1 MRRTLE
7 WRDVFVEHENAAEG
21 ISKCDI
27 CLSYRPEQSRE
38 PLTQHQF
45 AARPWNKVGAD
56 LCQLNGRTLL
66 VVTDYFSNYIE
77 VENLN
82 KTTSGSVTKALKSLF
97 TRYGVPDT
105 VVSDNGPQF
114 SSEEFTKFAKQWH
127 FEHITSSPRYPQ
139 SNGKAENAL
148 FKKCRESGKSEFLA
162 LLDWRNTTS
171 PSQRFLGRRC
181 RTRLP
186 MTGSLL
192 KPKYPTTQDAHDINK
207 QKAKQREYYDR
218 QGKSLKPLRNGSAV
232 RMKLP
237 GQDKWTP
244 AVCSGL
250 VGPRRYQVETE
261 CGIFERNRKHI

>member
-1 MRRTLE
+1 MKR
-7 WRDVFVEHENAAEG
+7 
-21 ISKCDI
+21 
-27 CLSYRPEQSRE
+27 
-38 PLTQHQF
+38 
-45 AARPWNKVGAD
+45 
-56 LCQLNGRTLL
+56 
-66 VVTDYFSNYIE
+66 
-77 VENLN
+77 
-82 KTTSGSVTKALKSLF
+82 
-97 TRYGVPDT
+97 
-105 VVSDNGPQF
+105 
-114 SSEEFTKFAKQWH
+114 
-127 FEHITSSPRYPQ
+127 
-139 SNGKAENAL
+139 L

-162 LLDWRNTTS
+162 LLDWRNTPSEGMTTS
-171 PSQRFLGRRC
+171 PAQRFLGRRC

-261 CGIFERNRKHI
+261 RGIFERNRKHILDAQETTDPQPQEEDDTPIPVGPPEGSVPGDPSSPQPSSIPIRRSQRRRQQPDWLVQQTN